1 MNFEGD
7 LVRSYPYLCL
17 CVIVFG
23 GSAAEVPS
31 TVFGE
36 KLKGQVEERLSFYE
50 SGVVPKKNIDV
61 MKEAIAELKER
72 QQVATV

>member
-1 MNFEGD
+1 MNLWLEIVLGD
-7 LVRSYPYLCL
+7 YLLVSC
-17 CVIVFG
+17 FG
-23 GSAAEVPS
+23 GVPVAEVPS

-61 MKEAIAELKER
+61 MKEAIAELKEK
-72 QQVATV
+72 QQNATV

>member
-1 MNFEGD
+1 M
-7 LVRSYPYLCL
+7 
-17 CVIVFG
+17 
-23 GSAAEVPS
+23 PS